1 MNKLL
6 IKEKSVEINTD
17 ILYQGIEIRYKG
29 ELYINNKL
37 PNDFIVQKGN
47 NKIIIIRFSNNDEII
62 EELFEYNGNC
72 NIYYAKMVDK
82 DLNEYDLITKKP
94 ALQTWSAL
102 GTKRLDDNSTSKY
115 LWESLTTDYDDL
127 TFNGNNS
134 YVKSLKQVSKIDN
147 EANTITTTKE
157 TSRKLSYL
165 GKKDTGLTRFG
176 DFNTNTNKTK
186 KSLKK
191 GQQIKR
197 GY

>member
-17 ILYQGIEIRYKG
+17 IVYQGIEIRYKG

-94 ALQTWSAL
+94 ALQTWGAL
-102 GTKRLDDNSTSKY
+102 GTKKLDDNSTSKY
-115 LWESLTTDYDDL
+115 LWESLTTNYDDL
-127 TFNGNNS
+127 YFNGNNS
-134 YVKSLKQVSKIDN
+134 YAKTLKQVSKIDN
-147 EANTITTTKE
+147 EANKITTTKE

-165 GKKDTGLTRFG
+165 GKKDTNLTTLPKTG
-176 DFNTNTNKTK
+176 NNKQK
-186 KSLKK
+186 R
-191 GQQIKR
+191 IKR

>member
-17 ILYQGIEIRYKG
+17 IVYQGIEIRYKG

-47 NKIIIIRFSNNDEII
+47 NKIIIIRFSTNDEII

-115 LWESLTTDYDDL
+115 LWESLTTNYDDL
-127 TFNGNNS
+127 YFNGNNS
-134 YVKSLKQVSKIDN
+134 YAKTLKQVSKIDN
-147 EANTITTTKE
+147 EANKITTTKE

-165 GKKDTGLTRFG
+165 GKKDTNLTTLPKIG
-176 DFNTNTNKTK
+176 NNKQK
-186 KSLKK
+186 R
-191 GQQIKR
+191 IKR

>member
-17 ILYQGIEIRYKG
+17 IVYQGIEIRYKG

-115 LWESLTTDYDDL
+115 LWESLTTNYDDL
-127 TFNGNNS
+127 YFNGNNS
-134 YVKSLKQVSKIDN
+134 YAKTLKQVSKIDN
-147 EANTITTTKE
+147 EANKITTTKE

-165 GKKDTGLTRFG
+165 GKKDTNLTTLPKTG
-176 DFNTNTNKTK
+176 NNKQK
-186 KSLKK
+186 R
-191 GQQIKR
+191 IKR

>member
-17 ILYQGIEIRYKG
+17 IVYQGIEIRYKG

-47 NKIIIIRFSNNDEII
+47 NKIIIIRFSTNDEII

-94 ALQTWSAL
+94 ALQTWGAL

-115 LWESLTTDYDDL
+115 LWESLTTNYDDL
-127 TFNGNNS
+127 YFNGNNS
-134 YVKSLKQVSKIDN
+134 YAKTLKQVSKIDN
-147 EANTITTTKE
+147 EANPITTTKE

-165 GKKDTGLTRFG
+165 GKKDTNLTTLPKIG
-176 DFNTNTNKTK
+176 NNKQK
-186 KSLKK
+186 R
-191 GQQIKR
+191 IKR

>member
-1 MNKLL
+1 MTLQPHFPITTSSIPTSIYVKLFAK
-6 IKEKSVEINTD
+6 IPFRNAASKSKTLVS
-17 ILYQGIEIRYKG
+17 
-29 ELYINNKL
+29 
-37 PNDFIVQKGN
+37 N

-94 ALQTWSAL
+94 ALQTWGAL

-165 GKKDTGLTRFG
+165 GKKDTNLTTLSKIG
-176 DFNTNTNKTK
+176 NNT
-186 KSLKK
+186 SMWWLLHLPHHPHP
-191 GQQIKR
+191 
-197 GY
+197 YE

>member
-17 ILYQGIEIRYKG
+17 IVYQGIEIRYKG

-47 NKIIIIRFSNNDEII
+47 NKIIIIRFSTNDEII

-115 LWESLTTDYDDL
+115 LWESLTTNYDDL
-127 TFNGNNS
+127 YFNGNNS
-134 YVKSLKQVSKIDN
+134 YAKTLKQVSKIDN

-165 GKKDTGLTRFG
+165 GKKDTNLTTLSKIG
-176 DFNTNTNKTK
+176 NNKQK
-186 KSLKK
+186 R
-191 GQQIKR
+191 IKR

>member
-6 IKEKSVEINTD
+6 IKEKLVEINTD
-17 ILYQGIEIRYKG
+17 IVYQGIEIRYKG

-47 NKIIIIRFSNNDEII
+47 NKIIIIRFSTNDEII

-82 DLNEYDLITKKP
+82 DLNEYNLITKKP

-102 GTKRLDDNSTSKY
+102 GTKRLDDNRTTKY
-115 LWESLTTDYDDL
+115 LWESLTTNYDDV

-134 YVKSLKQVSKIDN
+134 EDKALKQGVKIDN
-147 EANTITTTKE
+147 EEKTRTTKKE
-157 TSRKLSYL
+157 RK
-165 GKKDTGLTRFG
+165 
-176 DFNTNTNKTK
+176 
-186 KSLKK
+186 
-191 GQQIKR
+191 
-197 GY
+197 